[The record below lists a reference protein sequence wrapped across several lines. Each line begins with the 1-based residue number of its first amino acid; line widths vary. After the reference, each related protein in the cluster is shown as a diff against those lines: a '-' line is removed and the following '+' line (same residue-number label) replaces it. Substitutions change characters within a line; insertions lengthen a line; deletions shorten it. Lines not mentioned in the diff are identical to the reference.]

1 MAAGFRL
8 VPRTVGFALAASLA
22 ACVTGERLDA
32 ARDVHALMIAV
43 RDDDRA
49 SFAAHVDKPALE
61 ARMQAMLIDRTRAA
75 ALPSAWTAAG
85 VLASGPLSR
94 WAGEVLIRPR
104 VFRAVADYYGY
115 RPGAPLPGVL
125 ALATLLR
132 PLPGG
137 RVCAARTKSGGG
149 CLLVFAR
156 EGETWKLSDF
166 ASAALSPRAPR

>member
-1 MAAGFRL
+1 MGPPTISR
-8 VPRTVGFALAASLA
+8 LAAALSAVVLA
-22 ACVTGERLDA
+22 GCATTERLDA
-32 ARDVHALMIAV
+32 ARDVHALMLAV

-49 SFAAHVDKPALE
+49 SFTAHVDKPALE
-61 ARMQAMLIDRTRAA
+61 ARMQAMLVDRARAA
-75 ALPSAWTAAG
+75 ALPAALTAAS

-94 WAGEVLIRPR
+94 WAGEALIRPQ

-115 RPGAPLPGVL
+115 GPDAPLPGIV
-125 ALATLLR
+125 ALATVLQ

-137 RVCAARTKSGGG
+137 RVCAARSRSDKN

-166 ASAALSPRAPR
+166 APSALSPRAPR